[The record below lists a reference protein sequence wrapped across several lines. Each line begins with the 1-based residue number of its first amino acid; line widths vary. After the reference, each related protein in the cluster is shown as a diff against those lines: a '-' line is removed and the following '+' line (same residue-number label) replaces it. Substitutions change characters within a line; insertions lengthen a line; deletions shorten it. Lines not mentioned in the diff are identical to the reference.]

1 LASPSPATTTLK
13 RLGPVS
19 EDPGV
24 TLSDPYPPSLEAP
37 AAALIARYAGRH
49 TPEIVRQRLLEVHDR
64 LAGSA
69 RVPDFL
75 PIFAERE
82 VRSELDRAGV

>member
-1 LASPSPATTTLK
+1 MTTIGDPFPPA
-13 RLGPVS
+13 
-19 EDPGV
+19 
-24 TLSDPYPPSLEAP
+24 LEAP

-49 TPEIVRQRLLEVHDR
+49 SPDVVRRRLLEVHDR
-64 LAGSA
+64 LAVSA

-82 VRSELDRAGV
+82 VRRELDRVQV

>member
-1 LASPSPATTTLK
+1 
-13 RLGPVS
+13 
-19 EDPGV
+19 V
-24 TLSDPYPPSLEAP
+24 TLRDPFPPSLEAP
-37 AAALIARYAGRH
+37 AAALVARYAGRH
-49 TPEIVRQRLLEVHDR
+49 SPEVVRRRLLEVHDR

-82 VRSELDRAGV
+82 VRRELDSAVPHEVAT

>member
-1 LASPSPATTTLK
+1 MTS
-13 RLGPVS
+13 S
-19 EDPGV
+19 EAF
-24 TLSDPYPPSLEAP
+24 PPSLEAP

-49 TPEIVRQRLLEVHDR
+49 SPEVVRRRLLEVHDR

-75 PIFAERE
+75 PIFAERQ
-82 VRSELDRAGV
+82 VRRELDRAEPAHEVAG

>member
-1 LASPSPATTTLK
+1 MTS
-13 RLGPVS
+13 S
-19 EDPGV
+19 EPF
-24 TLSDPYPPSLEAP
+24 PPSLEAP

-49 TPEIVRQRLLEVHDR
+49 TPEVVRRRLLEVHDR

-75 PIFAERE
+75 PIFAERQ
-82 VRSELDRAGV
+82 VRRELDRATPAQEVAG

>member
-1 LASPSPATTTLK
+1 MTVGEPF
-13 RLGPVS
+13 
-19 EDPGV
+19 
-24 TLSDPYPPSLEAP
+24 PPSLEAP

-49 TPEIVRQRLLEVHDR
+49 SPEIVRQRLLEVHDR
-64 LAGSA
+64 LAVSA

-82 VRSELDRAGV
+82 VRRELDRAGV